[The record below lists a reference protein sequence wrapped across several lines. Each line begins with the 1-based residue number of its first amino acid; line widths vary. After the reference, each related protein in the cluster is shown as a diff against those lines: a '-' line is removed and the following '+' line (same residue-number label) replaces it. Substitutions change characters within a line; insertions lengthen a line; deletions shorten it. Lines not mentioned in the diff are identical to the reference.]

1 MSRARD
7 LANFANNQA
16 LSISSDLNVGINS
29 TSPDGKLDVIGD
41 VDVSGIITA
50 TTGSFSGTVSAVTGS
65 YSGTVTA
72 SSFAGSGSEL
82 TGISGLG
89 TDVNYDGGSR
99 SPFAFIDDVN
109 SITENITLSTSNA
122 GASNGTIFTKERNI
136 TVANGVTLTLA
147 DGKRCVIDILGA
159 ADSVVS

>member
-1 MSRARD
+1 MSRAVT
-7 LANFANNQA
+7 LAELADQAVFTVNGNTNF
-16 LSISSDLNVGINS
+16 VGIGS
-29 TSPDGKLDVIGD
+29 TVPVVKLDVGGD
-41 VDVSGIITA
+41 AAVSG
-50 TTGSFSGTVSAVTGS
+50 TTTSLNLNVTG
-65 YSGTVTA
+65 GANITGVVTA

-147 DGKRCVIDILGA
+147 DGKRCVIDVLGIVNI
-159 ADSVVS
+159 VVS

>member
-7 LANFANNQA
+7 LARFANSQA

-50 TTGSFSGTVSAVTGS
+50 TTGSFSGTV
-65 YSGTVTA
+65 TA
-72 SSFAGSGSEL
+72 SSFSGSGAEL

-89 TDVNYDGGSR
+89 TDVNYSGGSR
-99 SPFAFIDDVN
+99 SPFAFVDDAN
-109 SITENITLSTSNA
+109 FITENLTLGTSNA
-122 GASNGTIFTKERNI
+122 GANSGTIFTKERNI
-136 TVANGVTLTLA
+136 TINNGVTLTVA
-147 DGKRCVIDILGA
+147 DGKRCVIDILGTG
-159 ADSVVS
+159 DGVVS

>member
-1 MSRARD
+1 MSRAVT
-7 LANFANNQA
+7 LAELADQAVFTVNGNTNF
-16 LSISSDLNVGINS
+16 VGIGS
-29 TSPDGKLDVIGD
+29 TVPVVKLDVGGD
-41 VDVSGIITA
+41 AAVSG
-50 TTGSFSGTVSAVTGS
+50 TTTSLNLNVTG
-65 YSGTVTA
+65 GANITGVVTA

>member
-1 MSRARD
+1 MSRAVT
-7 LANFANNQA
+7 LAELADQAVLTVNGNTNF
-16 LSISSDLNVGINS
+16 VGIGS
-29 TSPDGKLDVIGD
+29 TVPVVKLDVGGNAA
-41 VDVSGIITA
+41 VSG
-50 TTGSFSGTVSAVTGS
+50 TTTSLNLNVTG
-65 YSGTVTA
+65 GANITGVVTA

-89 TDVNYDGGSR
+89 TDVNYYGGSR

-159 ADSVVS
+159 GDSVVS

>member
-1 MSRARD
+1 MSRAVT
-7 LANFANNQA
+7 LAELADQAVFTVNGNTNFVGIGSTVPVVKLDVGGDAA
-16 LSISSDLNVGINS
+16 VSGITTSLDLNVTGGAN
-29 TSPDGKLDVIGD
+29 
-41 VDVSGIITA
+41 IT
-50 TTGSFSGTVSAVTGS
+50 GV
-65 YSGTVTA
+65 VTA

>member
-1 MSRARD
+1 MSRAVT
-7 LANFANNQA
+7 LAELADQAVFTVNGNTNFVGIGSTVPVVKLDVGGDAA
-16 LSISSDLNVGINS
+16 VSGITTSLDLNVTGGAN
-29 TSPDGKLDVIGD
+29 
-41 VDVSGIITA
+41 IT
-50 TTGSFSGTVSAVTGS
+50 GV
-65 YSGTVTA
+65 VTA

-159 ADSVVS
+159 GDSVVS

>member
-1 MSRARD
+1 MSRAVT
-7 LANFANNQA
+7 LAELADQAVFTVNGNTNF
-16 LSISSDLNVGINS
+16 VGIGS
-29 TSPDGKLDVIGD
+29 TVPVVKLDVGGD
-41 VDVSGIITA
+41 AAVSG
-50 TTGSFSGTVSAVTGS
+50 TTTSLNLNVTG
-65 YSGTVTA
+65 GANITGVVTA

-89 TDVNYDGGSR
+89 TDVNYDGGSK
-99 SPFAFIDDVN
+99 SPFAFIDDTN
-109 SITENITLSTSNA
+109 SVTENLTLGTSNA

-159 ADSVVS
+159 GDSVVS

>member
-1 MSRARD
+1 MSRPVT
-7 LANFANNQA
+7 LAELADQAVFTVNGNTNF
-16 LSISSDLNVGINS
+16 VGIGS
-29 TSPDGKLDVIGD
+29 TVPVVKLDVGGD
-41 VDVSGIITA
+41 AAVSG
-50 TTGSFSGTVSAVTGS
+50 TTTSLNLNVTG
-65 YSGTVTA
+65 GANITGVVTA

-159 ADSVVS
+159 ADIIN